1 MFYNI
6 KNNAPACKLRAN
18 CYFNIYIL
26 LYISYLSYL
35 INASHAWNTGS
46 IPVGATKLK
55 IKELQQSSSFF
66 CVQICGFYSF
76 FIWFFRVFLGCFGN
90 FACKL
95 RANFYNCVQIA
106 CKFACKKPTKKMT
119 TITIYHD
126 TRRMKKD
133 GTCPIYIR
141 INFDRKGQLVHTN
154 MSASPEEFANGRFT
168 RLASNSTAKNAK
180 LAKIV
185 SQCEEEILALERLG
199 RLQVMT
205 LHELTDKITAIIQG
219 REEAKKHFTDY
230 IDEYIGKGMRPN
242 TAATYEQTKTKIEQ
256 FDRKATFE
264 TMTKKWLEQFD
275 RYMELGG
282 MKTNSRS
289 IHMRNIRTVFNF
301 AIDEE
306 YTSLY
311 PFRKFKIEKEETA
324 KRCLTVEQLRE
335 LKDFDCE
342 EYQKPYRDI
351 FMLMF
356 YLIGVNAIDLFTAKH
371 SQVRNG
377 RFEYRRAKTN
387 KLYSI
392 KIQPEAQEIL
402 NRYKGKEYLL
412 RFMEEME
419 GTNYHQYLY
428 AVNRGLRKIGYFEI
442 KGQGGKKVRTPIAPD
457 ISTYWSRHTWATI
470 AAELDIPKET
480 ISEALGHEIGSRVT
494 SVYIKFNQKK
504 VDEANRKVIDYVLG
518 K

>member
-1 MFYNI
+1 
-6 KNNAPACKLRAN
+6 
-18 CYFNIYIL
+18 
-26 LYISYLSYL
+26 
-35 INASHAWNTGS
+35 
-46 IPVGATKLK
+46 
-55 IKELQQSSSFF
+55 
-66 CVQICGFYSF
+66 
-76 FIWFFRVFLGCFGN
+76 
-90 FACKL
+90 
-95 RANFYNCVQIA
+95 
-106 CKFACKKPTKKMT
+106 MT

-126 TRRMKKD
+126 TRRVKKD

-141 INFDRKGQLVHTN
+141 VNFDRKGQLVHTN
-154 MSASPEEFANGRFT
+154 MFASPEEFSSGRFT

-185 SQCEEEILALERLG
+185 SQCEEEILALERIG
-199 RLQVMT
+199 RLQAMT
-205 LHELTDKITAIIQG
+205 VHELTEKITTIVQG
-219 REEAKKHFTDY
+219 REETRKLFTDY
-230 IDEYIGKGMRPN
+230 MEEYIERGMRPN
-242 TAATYEQTKTKIEQ
+242 TAATYEQTRAKIEQ
-256 FDRKATFE
+256 FDRKATFD
-264 TMTKKWLEQFD
+264 TITRKWLEQFD

-289 IHMRNIRTVFNF
+289 IHMRNIRTVFNY

-311 PFRKFKIEKEETA
+311 PFRKFKIEKEETP
-324 KRCLTVEQLRE
+324 KRSLTIEQLRE

-342 EYQKPYRDI
+342 EYQIHYRDI

-356 YLIGVNAIDLFTAKH
+356 YLMGINAIDLFEAKH

-377 RFEYRRAKTN
+377 RLEYRRAKTG

-402 NRYKGKEYLL
+402 DRYKGKTYLL

-419 GTNYHQYLY
+419 GTNYHQFLY
-428 AVNRGLRKIGYFEI
+428 AVNRGLRKIGPFTTN
-442 KGQGGKKVRTPIAPD
+442 GQKKLRQPIAPD

-480 ISEALGHEIGSRVT
+480 ISEALGHEIGSRIT
-494 SVYIKFNQKK
+494 SIYIKFNQKK
-504 VDEANRKVIDYVLG
+504 VDEANRRVIDYLLG

>member
-1 MFYNI
+1 
-6 KNNAPACKLRAN
+6 
-18 CYFNIYIL
+18 
-26 LYISYLSYL
+26 
-35 INASHAWNTGS
+35 
-46 IPVGATKLK
+46 
-55 IKELQQSSSFF
+55 
-66 CVQICGFYSF
+66 
-76 FIWFFRVFLGCFGN
+76 
-90 FACKL
+90 
-95 RANFYNCVQIA
+95 
-106 CKFACKKPTKKMT
+106 MT

-154 MSASPEEFANGRFT
+154 MFASPEEFSNGRFT
-168 RLASNSTAKNAK
+168 RIASNSTAKNAK

-185 SQCEEEILALERLG
+185 SQCEEEILALERIG
-199 RLQVMT
+199 RLQAMT
-205 LHELTDKITAIIQG
+205 MHELTDKVTAIVQG
-219 REEAKKHFTDY
+219 REETKKLFTDY
-230 IDEYIGKGMRPN
+230 IDEYIEKGMRPN
-242 TAATYEQTKTKIEQ
+242 TAATYGQTKSKIEQ

-264 TMTKKWLEQFD
+264 TMTRKWLEQFD

-289 IHMRNIRTVFNF
+289 IHMRNIRTVFNYS
-301 AIDEE
+301 IDEE

-335 LKDFDCE
+335 LRDFDCE
-342 EYQKPYRDI
+342 EYQRPYRDI

-377 RFEYRRAKTN
+377 RLEYRRAKTN
-387 KLYSI
+387 RLYSV
-392 KIQPEAQEIL
+392 KIHPEAQEIIDK
-402 NRYKGKEYLL
+402 YKGKEYLL
-412 RFMEEME
+412 RFMEDME

-428 AVNRGLRKIGYFEI
+428 AVNRGLRKIGNFEI

-504 VDEANRKVIDYVLG
+504 VDEANRKVIDYVLNV
-518 K
+518 

>member
-1 MFYNI
+1 
-6 KNNAPACKLRAN
+6 
-18 CYFNIYIL
+18 
-26 LYISYLSYL
+26 
-35 INASHAWNTGS
+35 
-46 IPVGATKLK
+46 
-55 IKELQQSSSFF
+55 
-66 CVQICGFYSF
+66 
-76 FIWFFRVFLGCFGN
+76 
-90 FACKL
+90 
-95 RANFYNCVQIA
+95 
-106 CKFACKKPTKKMT
+106 MT

-126 TRRMKKD
+126 TRRIKKD

-154 MSASPEEFANGRFT
+154 MSASPEEFSSGRFT

-180 LAKIV
+180 LSKIV
-185 SQCEEEILALERLG
+185 SQCEEEILALERMG
-199 RLQVMT
+199 RLQEMT
-205 LHELTDKITAIIQG
+205 MHELTDKITSIVQG
-219 REEAKKHFTDY
+219 REETKTLFTDY
-230 IDEYIGKGMRPN
+230 IQEYIDRGMRPN
-242 TAATYEQTKTKIEQ
+242 TAATYLQTKAKIEA

-264 TMTKKWLEQFD
+264 TMTKRWLEQFD
-275 RYMELGG
+275 KFMQYAG

-289 IHMRNIRTVFNF
+289 IHMRNVRTVFNY

-342 EYQKPYRDI
+342 EFQIPYRDI

-356 YLIGVNAIDLFTAKH
+356 YLIGINAIDLFEAKH
-371 SQVRNG
+371 SQIRNG

-387 KLYSI
+387 KLYSV

-402 NRYKGKEYLL
+402 DRYKGKDYIL

-419 GTNYHQYLY
+419 GTNYHQFLY
-428 AVNRGLRKIGYFEI
+428 AVNRGLRKIGPFTTN
-442 KGQGGKKVRTPIAPD
+442 GQKKLRTPIASNL
-457 ISTYWSRHTWATI
+457 STYWSRHTWATI

-480 ISEALGHEIGSRVT
+480 ISEALGHEIGSRIT
-494 SVYIKFNQKK
+494 SIYIKFNQKK
-504 VDEANRKVIDYVLG
+504 VDEANRRVIDYVLNV
-518 K
+518 

>member
-1 MFYNI
+1 
-6 KNNAPACKLRAN
+6 
-18 CYFNIYIL
+18 
-26 LYISYLSYL
+26 
-35 INASHAWNTGS
+35 
-46 IPVGATKLK
+46 
-55 IKELQQSSSFF
+55 
-66 CVQICGFYSF
+66 
-76 FIWFFRVFLGCFGN
+76 
-90 FACKL
+90 
-95 RANFYNCVQIA
+95 
-106 CKFACKKPTKKMT
+106 MT

-126 TRRMKKD
+126 TRRVKKD

-141 INFDRKGQLVHTN
+141 VNFDRKGQLVHTN
-154 MSASPEEFANGRFT
+154 MFASPEEFSSGRFT

-185 SQCEEEILALERLG
+185 SQCEEEILALERIG
-199 RLQVMT
+199 RLQAMT
-205 LHELTDKITAIIQG
+205 VHELTEKITTIVQG
-219 REEAKKHFTDY
+219 REETRKLFTDY
-230 IDEYIGKGMRPN
+230 MEEYIERGMRPN
-242 TAATYEQTKTKIEQ
+242 TAATYEQTRAKIEQ

-264 TMTKKWLEQFD
+264 TITRKWLEQFD

-289 IHMRNIRTVFNF
+289 IHMRNIRTVFNY

-311 PFRKFKIEKEETA
+311 PFRKFKIEKEETP
-324 KRCLTVEQLRE
+324 KRSLTIEQLRE
-335 LKDFDCE
+335 LKDFECE
-342 EYQKPYRDI
+342 EYQIHYRDI

-356 YLIGVNAIDLFTAKH
+356 YLMGINAIDLFEAKH

-377 RFEYRRAKTN
+377 RLEYRRAKTG
-387 KLYSI
+387 KLYSV

-402 NRYKGKEYLL
+402 DRYKGKTYLL
-412 RFMEEME
+412 RFMEDME
-419 GTNYHQYLY
+419 GTNYHQFLY
-428 AVNRGLRKIGYFEI
+428 AVNRGLRKIGPYTTN
-442 KGQGGKKVRTPIAPD
+442 GQKKLRQPIAPD

-494 SVYIKFNQKK
+494 SIYIKFNQKK
-504 VDEANRKVIDYVLG
+504 VDEANRRVIDYLLG